1 VPTAPGRWSGAS
13 RLALTTSSE
22 DCLEFQTSRV
32 EFDTI
37 YVDLHP
43 SRPCKLPLLEA
54 LLAKHRAP
62 LRGTEGYCRFL
73 PARRALGRCFD
84 PVPCRCWTSTDPVG
98 SLSLA
103 RLAPL
108 RLVLEL
114 LISEEQLFACSPDEL
129 RAAIHAPQGLVL
141 ELHRSPPRARRSR
154 DRSLLLRL
162 STEFLTV
169 PLARQSLFGPALVT
183 RLQVERVLLDV
194 LDDVFL
200 LNLAL
205 EAAECTFDRLAL
217 LNLDFSHA

>member
-1 VPTAPGRWSGAS
+1 MEWSLAS
-13 RLALTTSSE
+13 GPYDFWRRLPEIPDESGGSRHAL
-22 DCLEFQTSRV
+22 R
-32 EFDTI
+32 
-37 YVDLHP
+37 DLNP
-43 SRPCKLPLLEA
+43 SRPRKLPLLEA
-54 LLAKHRAP
+54 LLAKHRAT
-62 LRGTEGYCRFL
+62 LRWTEGYCRFL
-73 PARRALGRCFD
+73 PARRALGRRFD
-84 PVPCRCWTSTDPVG
+84 PVPCRRWPGTDPVG

-108 RLVLEL
+108 RLVFEL
-114 LISEEQLFACSPDEL
+114 LIGEEQLFACSPNEI

-162 STEFLTV
+162 ATEFLTV
-169 PLARQSLFGPALVT
+169 PLARQSLFCPALVT
-183 RLQVERVLLDV
+183 RLQVERMLLDV

-205 EAAECTFDRLAL
+205 EAAECTLDRLAF

>member
-1 VPTAPGRWSGAS
+1 MTLDPSCS
-13 RLALTTSSE
+13 RK
-22 DCLEFQTSRV
+22 F
-32 EFDTI
+32 
-37 YVDLHP
+37 
-43 SRPCKLPLLEA
+43 PLLEA
-54 LLAKHRAP
+54 LLAKHRAT
-62 LRGTEGYCRFL
+62 LRRTERNRGFL

-84 PVPCRCWTSTDPVG
+84 PVPCRCWTGTSPVG

-103 RLAPL
+103 RLAPF
-108 RLVLEL
+108 RLVFEL
-114 LISEEQLFACSPDEL
+114 LICEKQLFACSPDKL
-129 RAAIHAPQGLVL
+129 GAAVHAPQGFVL

-154 DRSLLLRL
+154 DRSYLLRL

-169 PLARQSLFGPALVT
+169 PLTRQGLLGPALVT
-183 RLQVERVLLDV
+183 RLQVERMLLDV